1 MSGAKGKSG
10 GRRLNSG
17 AKKRIYNIDCRLP
30 TTVTING
37 SKLFVKKIEVENNLL
52 KFHLEKD
59 LVLCID
65 QTILKK
71 I

>member
-30 TTVTING
+30 TIVSINN
-37 SKLFVKKIEVENNLL
+37 SKLVVKKIEIEGPIL
-52 KFHLEKD
+52 KFQLEKD
-59 LVLCID
+59 LILCID
-65 QTILKK
+65 QGILKK
-71 I
+71 L